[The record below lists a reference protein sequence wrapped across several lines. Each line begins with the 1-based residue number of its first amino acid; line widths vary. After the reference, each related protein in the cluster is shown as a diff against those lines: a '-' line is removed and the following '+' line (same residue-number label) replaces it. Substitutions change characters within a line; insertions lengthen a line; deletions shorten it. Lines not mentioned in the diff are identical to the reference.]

1 MDKLTNDFVE
11 IRNYLFDSISEKLD
25 FFLKDLWDPLSTHI
39 LIQEIYKVI
48 NNDLNNIFPFFPK
61 EYLPKMKLRLMYE
74 EFIIEKSLQYFLN
87 KDTNLI
93 FLGNADV
100 GSENY
105 DLYYKKS
112 FDPTTPYIFLARYGH
127 QDESIIKG
135 SKTAAADYFTGKYT
149 PLSLAYHIAHEDG
162 VV

>member
-1 MDKLTNDFVE
+1 MDDLINDFIE
-11 IRNYLFDSISEKLD
+11 IREFLFNSIGEKLD
-25 FFLKDLWDPLSTHI
+25 FFLKDLWDPLSNHI
-39 LIQEIYKVI
+39 LIKEIYKLI
-48 NNDLNNIFPFFPK
+48 NNDLNNIFPSFPK
-61 EYLPKMKLRLMYE
+61 EYLPKVRLRLIYE

-87 KDTNLI
+87 RDTNLI

-112 FDPTTPYIFLARYGH
+112 FDPTRPYIFFARFGH
-127 QDESIIKG
+127 QEESIIQG
-135 SKTAAADYFTGKYT
+135 SKTAATDYFTGKYT